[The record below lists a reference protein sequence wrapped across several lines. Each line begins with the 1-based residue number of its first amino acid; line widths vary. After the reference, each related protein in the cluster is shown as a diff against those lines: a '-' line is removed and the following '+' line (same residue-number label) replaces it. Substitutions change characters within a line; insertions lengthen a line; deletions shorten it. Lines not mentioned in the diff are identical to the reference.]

1 MSKPRT
7 PSFGAKQR
15 SRLARRAATARWARL
30 GRGVLTLAEIRAAV
44 VKALAER
51 ETKLAPGGAGIPRG
65 LGFLP
70 EPPAPAGSEAEA
82 PGKRKRKPRA
92 YLFDSYGRG
101 DASARDEIYILVIMG
116 KLPEDLLGEIADL
129 TSAID
134 TPWATTAGKSSCT
147 CPTRPHPGNGRGP
160 TAPLI
165 MPPPPK
171 GSGLSKLIGVLADIH
186 GELQALDAAL
196 GRLRGMGCDLI
207 LCAGDLIDMEPF
219 GEEVVQ
225 RLKSEKDLICILGN
239 HERWALDRRHRQK
252 DMRSFFEP
260 CHISEYFG
268 GGAELSRIHWP
279 GWQPCPALGSRAGG
293 RSRGDVART
302 ARQRHGGARRRGPA
316 RGCDASCWS
325 RPTPTS

>member
-129 TSAID
+129 TSAI
-134 TPWATTAGKSSCT
+134 G
-147 CPTRPHPGNGRGP
+147 H
-160 TAPLI
+160 
-165 MPPPPK
+165 
-171 GSGLSKLIGVLADIH
+171 
-186 GELQALDAAL
+186 AL
-196 GRLRGMGCDLI
+196 GD
-207 LCAGDLIDMEPF
+207 
-219 GEEVVQ
+219 
-225 RLKSEKDLICILGN
+225 
-239 HERWALDRRHRQK
+239 DRREIVLYLSDEATYREWK
-252 DMRSFFEP
+252 
-260 CHISEYFG
+260 
-268 GGAELSRIHWP
+268 GAYGTAHYAAATEGIRI
-279 GWQPCPALGSRAGG
+279 A
-293 RSRGDVART
+293 
-302 ARQRHGGARRRGPA
+302 
-316 RGCDASCWS
+316 
-325 RPTPTS
+325 